1 MKRIAFILS
10 AIIFIG
16 FNSIVSAAT
25 PNNIPEWAVA
35 AAARCRKTS
44 IQNLYSAMSTAGVRG
59 AEVRAEELYWME
71 AGKTPNDYLESAES
85 AETSGNYEEAEEY
98 YKKVLLNGG
107 SGKIALRAGIGV
119 SVMMMRRGQIE
130 EAIRRLETSYR
141 RADEA
146 ELQFISAMPL
156 SIAYASNNQKE
167 EGIKILEEV
176 IRRYPN
182 NSISGTADSLLTV
195 LKSQ

>member
-1 MKRIAFILS
+1 
-10 AIIFIG
+10 
-16 FNSIVSAAT
+16 
-25 PNNIPEWAVA
+25 
-35 AAARCRKTS
+35 
-44 IQNLYSAMSTAGVRG
+44 
-59 AEVRAEELYWME
+59 
-71 AGKTPNDYLESAES
+71 
-85 AETSGNYEEAEEY
+85 
-98 YKKVLLNGG
+98 
-107 SGKIALRAGIGV
+107 
-119 SVMMMRRGQIE
+119 MMMRRGQIE